1 MMRHTTVISIRTIDG
16 PVDPIFGRRSV
27 KEMDRAQQLTKKMK
41 VLKERLRDL
50 PIIDFI
56 LIIPTIIIINN

>member
-1 MMRHTTVISIRTIDG
+1 MVPLT
-16 PVDPIFGRRSV
+16 PFWEKRSV

-41 VLKERLRDL
+41 ILKERLRDL

-56 LIIPTIIIINN
+56 LIIQIILFYYQ